1 MYIYVGIIHRSSLAH
16 LADDD
21 RVCVCVCMYDDAS
34 VIHRNTRS
42 WPMRRIDVKPR
53 LERLVMFADSGEIPE
68 NRIGGKRKEEER
80 KSGWVKTDREDFRIL
95 RDREREREVDL
106 CVGICWLMGV
116 REV

>member
-1 MYIYVGIIHRSSLAH
+1 
-16 LADDD
+16 
-21 RVCVCVCMYDDAS
+21 
-34 VIHRNTRS
+34 
-42 WPMRRIDVKPR
+42 
-53 LERLVMFADSGEIPE
+53 MFADSGEIPE

-95 RDREREREVDL
+95 RDREREREREVDL